1 MKKCCLL
8 ICSLV
13 LLGACRQED
22 RWSDAG
28 EGTLLLDMQAG
39 EEVKVVSRAENGETA
54 GEEIQ
59 NPADLLKET
68 ARVRVYQGN
77 KLIRKYEGWGG
88 EVESGITLASG
99 DGYRVRVTAG
109 DSVAASFECKY
120 YVGEEPFVIAKGRQT
135 EVDVTCNIA
144 NALVKVNFADV
155 LDAYLESAEAEVAVD
170 AEGGSLTY
178 QWAGGEEAAEALVG
192 YYTFP
197 QDKKYFVCTLTCV
210 TKSGE
215 KFTQTDRVENAEES
229 TLYTLTYNYV
239 PGGDEP
245 EASEQGGGFFE
256 LEVDEMPLVKKEKFV
271 DVYQRPVI
279 QWTNGGAV
287 LPDGEA
293 WTLEP
298 GVDVSPVTVVA
309 ASSALSQVTVGG
321 TLLTALGIT
330 PSGDLL
336 DEAFRSELQ
345 SKGIAVTID
354 SESHLT
360 VNWDAS
366 LNELFEVEGIHELT
380 FSATDGNGKSRETA
394 LRMIVSASNVRAVP
408 IPNKYEV
415 WGDKATLYAE
425 VIEGKNPTGTLTFR
439 YRQKGTDNWT
449 EGIAAV
455 REESQIKSVQLTGLT
470 PGTTYEYQVAED
482 TKVSDIIQEFTTETA
497 VQLPNAGFEDWHQ
510 SGNTWYIYPKGGEM
524 FWDSGNVGATTGIA
538 ASFGDNV
545 TTRDGSIK
553 VEGDYSIKLKSDYFV
568 IQFAAGNLFAGQ
580 YLETDRTDGV
590 LGWGRPFAARPL
602 ALRGHIRYI
611 SGTVNYGGSH
621 IAKNQPD
628 QGIVYI
634 ALTDGEPEPYG
645 ETEWAFVVRTK
656 DEKLFNPEAENVIAY
671 GEQVWD
677 ASTEGDGMIGFTIPL
692 EYHAT
697 DRIPERI
704 ILVASASRYGDYFEG
719 STGSTMWLD
728 DLELIYEE
736 SKLEK

>member
-155 LDAYLESAEAEVAVD
+155 LDAYLESAEVNVAVD
-170 AEGGSLTY
+170 AEGGNLAY
-178 QWAGGEEAAEALVG
+178 QWAGGEEAAEAPVG

-210 TKSGE
+210 TKSGK
-215 KFTQTDRVENAEES
+215 KFTQTDRIEDAEES

-239 PGGDEP
+239 SGGDEP

-256 LEVDEMPLVKKEKFV
+256 LKVDETPLVKKEKTV

-287 LPDGEA
+287 LPGGEA

-408 IPNKYEV
+408 IPHEYEI
-415 WGDKATLYAE
+415 WGDKVTLYAE

-439 YRQKGTDNWT
+439 
-449 EGIAAV
+449 
-455 REESQIKSVQLTGLT
+455 S
-470 PGTTYEYQVAED
+470 
-482 TKVSDIIQEFTTETA
+482 
-497 VQLPNAGFEDWHQ
+497 
-510 SGNTWYIYPKGGEM
+510 
-524 FWDSGNVGATTGIA
+524 
-538 ASFGDNV
+538 
-545 TTRDGSIK
+545 
-553 VEGDYSIKLKSDYFV
+553 
-568 IQFAAGNLFAGQ
+568 
-580 YLETDRTDGV
+580 
-590 LGWGRPFAARPL
+590 
-602 ALRGHIRYI
+602 
-611 SGTVNYGGSH
+611 
-621 IAKNQPD
+621 
-628 QGIVYI
+628 
-634 ALTDGEPEPYG
+634 
-645 ETEWAFVVRTK
+645 
-656 DEKLFNPEAENVIAY
+656 
-671 GEQVWD
+671 
-677 ASTEGDGMIGFTIPL
+677 
-692 EYHAT
+692 
-697 DRIPERI
+697 
-704 ILVASASRYGDYFEG
+704 
-719 STGSTMWLD
+719 
-728 DLELIYEE
+728 
-736 SKLEK
+736 